1 MILSDLQPA
10 PTVRLSSVGERLLL
24 PLLMVEG
31 ETVDSAVVSFVNRAC
46 PPTFGPIQVGARLS
60 EILSPVR
67 TLLARSLAGEEMG
80 AHEMVVIP
88 PTGRRAVFLASATA
102 VYRADRVSGA
112 VFYAMDV
119 TDHRRAE
126 RDLSVQHQV
135 ARILAEA
142 ESFTAA
148 APKVLQAIGC
158 ELGWDDGSLWTLSP
172 DEQELLCS
180 ARWCRPGRQE
190 PCALRRE
197 RLQCGEGLPGRVWD
211 SGQPVWISDC
221 LLEGDIPR
229 RDEMAAGGL
238 HTMLG
243 FPIVLQGKVL
253 GVFEFF
259 DREVLAPDPELIRTM
274 ATLGS
279 QLGQFIKRRRYETD
293 LRNAHLR
300 EQGIAARFQAA
311 LLPTDPTSLPG
322 YRAAFSY
329 RPALREAD
337 VGGDFYNLFRLDEER
352 VGLVIGDV
360 GGKGLEAAVIAACLQ
375 QAIVA
380 LTLRPGA
387 TPASVLDDSH
397 RFLSSLRFDGI
408 VTVFLGILEQGT
420 GQLAYCNAGHEPP
433 LVYRAVHRA
442 CEPLCTG
449 QPALVG
455 LELGP
460 YASQSVRLD
469 VRDVLFLYTDGLTEA
484 GIRPDGLLGTDG
496 VARLLEAHS
505 DHEPAEILTH
515 MCRTATQLSS
525 GRLQDDIAM
534 AAIRRMA
541 SLDAEPRPI
550 IWHRCRLSEPC
561 CC

>member
-1 MILSDLQPA
+1 MEQCPKVS
-10 PTVRLSSVGERLLL
+10 LSSVGVRLLL

-31 ETVDSAVVSFVNRAC
+31 KSVDTAVVSFVNRASA
-46 PPTFGPIQVGARLS
+46 PIFGPIQVGAPLS

-67 TLLARSLAGEEMG
+67 DVLARALAGEEIE
-80 AHEMVVIP
+80 AHEMVVCAP
-88 PTGRRAVFLASATA
+88 SGRRGIFLASATA
-102 VYRADRVSGA
+102 VYQADSLCGA
-112 VFYAMDV
+112 IFYAMDV
-119 TDHRRAE
+119 TEHRRAE

-135 ARILAEA
+135 ARILGEA
-142 ESFTAA
+142 ESFAGA
-148 APKVLQAIGC
+148 APLVLETIGC
-158 ELGWDDGSLWTLSP
+158 ELGWDEGSLWTLSS

-180 ARWCRPGRQE
+180 ARWCQPGRQE
-190 PCALRRE
+190 PCSPRRE
-197 RLQCGEGLPGRVWD
+197 RLRRGEGLPGRVWD

-221 LLEGDIPR
+221 LLESDIPR
-229 RDEMAAGGL
+229 RNEMAAGGL

-243 FPIVLQGKVL
+243 FPILLQGKVL
-253 GVFEFF
+253 GVFEIC
-259 DREVLAPDPELIRTM
+259 DREVLAPDPELIQTM

-279 QLGQFIKRRRYETD
+279 QLGQFIKRRIYETD
-293 LRNAHLR
+293 LRKAHLR

-311 LLPTDPTSLPG
+311 LLPTGPTFLPG

-337 VGGDFYNLFRLDEER
+337 VGGDFYNLFRLDDQR

-397 RFLSSLRFDGI
+397 RFLGSLHFDGI
-408 VTVFLGILEQGT
+408 VTVFLGILEQDT
-420 GQLAYCNAGHEPP
+420 GQLSYCNAGHEPP
-433 LVYRAVHRA
+433 LLYRAARRA
-442 CEPLCTG
+442 CEQLGAG
-449 QPALVG
+449 QPALVD
-455 LELGP
+455 LDLGP
-460 YASQSVRLD
+460 YATQSIRLEA
-469 VRDVLFLYTDGLTEA
+469 RDVLFLYTDGLTEA

-496 VARLLEAHS
+496 VARLLEGQCER
-505 DHEPAEILTH
+505 EPAAILTH
-515 MCRTATQLSS
+515 LCRTASQLSN

-534 AAIRRMA
+534 AAIRRLA
-541 SLDAEPRPI
+541 TPDREPQPV
-550 IWHRCRLSEPC
+550 IWRRCRLSDAC